1 MRAVTLL
8 RGSPR
13 RKAVAGVAAAITVL
27 TSFFVVQG
35 FAGATTTTAPPTHL
49 LAVGPT
55 DPTNDFPVWYKDSNN
70 LNVGLCLDVDN
81 PFCNIAA
88 DVPDPT
94 QPVSFPDNFPEE
106 TFYQLANSSI
116 ALPNGTTAVLD
127 DNLEAAFANGG
138 PVPGDQIVFGRVRI
152 RITTPTTGHYVVTH
166 PYGVDEFDVTDTATR
181 NINFV
186 EDVGIGAPGDFTG
199 ALGSRIN
206 PFLRWDTGLVTGP
219 DGASYLGDAATPHAI
234 TGSALGTN
242 FFRIDGPNIGGTG
255 INTIQTNLFTVQGR
269 VSTNNGVAPT
279 AVTYTRTTTTGGFID
294 AFANSDPNQVI
305 QVSGTGVAGTTM
317 KGDATTDPGVS
328 GNYFARAAFTGA
340 SPPATVNITNT
351 SDRPVTKKTVTVTD
365 QVTLTKVTYDADTGN
380 MKVSATSSDTA
391 VPPTMTVVG
400 FGATLVA
407 GNATFNLG
415 ADKQPPAFITVTSS
429 KGGTDTAPVNVTG
442 AAFPSD
448 PVVAQAPATLAV
460 QQGQQVQLDGS
471 ASLNATG
478 FSWAQ
483 VAGDPVTL
491 TNANTAIATFTAP
504 STATTLTFRL
514 TVQGPGGPQTTDT
527 VVTVQAV
534 APPVANA
541 GPAQTVL
548 IGNTV
553 TLDGSAS
560 TGATSFSWAQT
571 GGVPAALSSTTAVK
585 PTFKMPNT
593 TSPLI
598 YQLTVTGPG
607 GTDVASVQINPQAD
621 VLTTTRVEYRTG
633 TGEWRVEGTAQVVTG
648 NQVTVHIGNSLAG
661 TRLGSP
667 VIPDAL
673 GAWSVRLVGPPPD
686 GTRTVSIESSRGG
699 ILLGVPIN
707 VRN

>member
-1 MRAVTLL
+1 MRVPRLL

-13 RKAVAGVAAAITVL
+13 RRAVAAVAAAITAA

-35 FAGATTTTAPPTHL
+35 LAGATVTTAPTSHM

-55 DPTNDFPVWYKDSNN
+55 SPDNGYPVWYKDSNN
-70 LNVGLCLDVDN
+70 LNLGLCLDDTN
-81 PFCNIAA
+81 AFCNLGA

-106 TFYQLANSSI
+106 TFYQLANSTI

-127 DNLEAAFANGG
+127 NNLEAAFNTAQPTAGQ
-138 PVPGDQIVFGRVRI
+138 QITFGRVRI

-166 PYGVDEFDVTDTATR
+166 PYGVDEFDVTDAATR
-181 NINFV
+181 NINFT

-206 PFLRWDTGLVTGP
+206 PFLRWDTGLVKGP

-234 TGSALGTN
+234 TGSELGTN

-279 AVTYTRTTTTGGFID
+279 AVTYTRTGTTGGFID
-294 AFANSDPNQVI
+294 AFARSEPDQSI
-305 QVSGTGVAGTTM
+305 LVSGAGVAGTKL
-317 KGDATTDPGVS
+317 KGDAS

-340 SPPATVNITNT
+340 TPPTTVDIKNT
-351 SDRPVTKKTVTVTD
+351 SDQPASTVKVTVTD
-365 QVTLTKVTYDADTGN
+365 QVTLTKVTYSADSGD
-380 MKVSATSSDTA
+380 MKVAATSSDTA
-391 VPPTMTVVG
+391 TPPTLSVVG
-400 FGATLVA
+400 FGTNLVA

-415 ADKQPPAFITVTSS
+415 TDKQPPAFITVTSS
-429 KGGTDTAPVNVTG
+429 KGGTDTAPVNVLG
-442 AAFPSD
+442 AAFPAD
-448 PVVAQAPATLAV
+448 PVVAQAPATLTV
-460 QQGQQVQLDGS
+460 QQGQQVTLDGS
-471 ASLNATG
+471 TSLNATG

-483 VAGDPVTL
+483 VAGTPAVTL
-491 TNANTAIATFTAP
+491 ANANTATATFTAP

-527 VVTVQAV
+527 VVTVQPV

-548 IGNTV
+548 VGDTV
-553 TLDGSAS
+553 TLNGSAS
-560 TGATSFSWAQT
+560 TGATSFQWSQT
-571 GGVPAALSSTTAVK
+571 GGPAVTLSSTTVAK

-593 TSPLI
+593 TDPLI
-598 YQLTVTGPG
+598 FQLTVTGPG
-607 GTDVASVQINPQAD
+607 GSDVSTVQINPKAD
-621 VLTTTRVEYRTG
+621 VLTTTRVEFRTG
-633 TGEWRVEGTAQVVTG
+633 TGEWRVEGTSQVTTG
-648 NQVTVHIGNSLAG
+648 NTITVHIGNTLSG
-661 TRLGSP
+661 TKLGIAS
-667 VIPDAL
+667 PDAL

-699 ILLGVPIN
+699 VLLGVPIN